1 MGGEFPFWYKSEV
14 DGTLRDGSFASTP
27 SELNLLL
34 TGLKIAQ
41 REEEGKKKKKKK
53 NLDEEKARNYW
64 CLRRMGRDKAFLHR
78 GVTRQW
84 MHESGLFRSP
94 LLELYST
101 LASWQKIAL

>member
-41 REEEGKKKKKKK
+41 REEEEKKRKKKK
-53 NLDEEKARNYW
+53 
-64 CLRRMGRDKAFLHR
+64 
-78 GVTRQW
+78 
-84 MHESGLFRSP
+84 P
-94 LLELYST
+94 
-101 LASWQKIAL
+101 

>member
-41 REEEGKKKKKKK
+41 REEEGKKKKKTLTKRK
-53 NLDEEKARNYW
+53 PEIIGACAEWGGTKPFYTEGSQDNGCMSQGY
-64 CLRRMGRDKAFLHR
+64 
-78 GVTRQW
+78 
-84 MHESGLFRSP
+84 SGLHC
-94 LLELYST
+94 
-101 LASWQKIAL
+101 